1 MTVFLVCQIFSALV
15 FLVCWFSCK
24 PDLFRTKA
32 ACGDSIW
39 HQEVLYDGGDNDW
52 DDDKN
57 DNDDDD
63 DDDGFDLSAAS
74 RTNMIP
80 SVARV

>member
-1 MTVFLVCQIFSALV
+1 MI
-15 FLVCWFSCK
+15 
-24 PDLFRTKA
+24 
-32 ACGDSIW
+32 CGDSIW
-39 HQEVLYDGGDNDW
+39 HQEILHDDGDNNRNA

-57 DNDDDD
+57 HDEDDNDDDNNDDKNHDNDDNDDDD
-63 DDDGFDLSAAS
+63 DNGHADDDDFHLSAAS

>member
-1 MTVFLVCQIFSALV
+1 MLV
-15 FLVCWFSCK
+15 FLVSWFSCV

-39 HQEVLYDGGDNDW
+39 HQEALYDGSDNDW
-52 DDDKN
+52 DDDDVKN

-63 DDDGFDLSAAS
+63 DDDFHLSAAS